1 MELSQDDIAE
11 IERLLES
18 SVYSE
23 LTVET
28 ARQRITFR
36 RTSEGWTQETQSL
49 SHPHYISPLT
59 EDSSSTGAA
68 RGSKAQAAT
77 TEDGL
82 ANVFPPLP
90 GTFYRAP
97 KPGADPFVEVGSTV
111 NADTVIGIIETM
123 KLMNPARAGVA
134 GTIVEICASNG
145 QLMEEAEVLMRVRPH
160 GGAPS

>member
-11 IERLLES
+11 IQRLLES
-18 SVYSE
+18 SPYSE
-23 LTVET
+23 LTIET
-28 ARQRITFR
+28 VRQRITLR
-36 RTSEGWTQETQSL
+36 RTGDAWTQETLAL
-49 SHPHYISPLT
+49 SHPKYISPLH
-59 EDSSSTGAA
+59 EPASAA
-68 RGSKAQAAT
+68 ASAGGKAQSAT

-82 ANVFPPLP
+82 VNVFPPLP

-97 KPGADPFVEVGSTV
+97 KPGADPFVEIGSTV
-111 NADTVIGIIETM
+111 NTDTVVGIIETM

-160 GGAPS
+160 EGAQT

>member
-11 IERLLES
+11 IQRLLES
-18 SVYSE
+18 SSYTE

-28 ARQRITFR
+28 TRQRITLR
-36 RTSEGWTQETQSL
+36 RTDDGWTQETQAL
-49 SHPHYISPLT
+49 SHPHYISPLH
-59 EDSSSTGAA
+59 EVATGAA
-68 RGSKAQAAT
+68 STGGKAQAAT

-82 ANVFPPLP
+82 VNVFPPLP
-90 GTFYRAP
+90 GTFYRSP

-134 GTIVEICASNG
+134 GTIVEICAGNG

-160 GGAPS
+160 EGART